1 MRLIADTHLW
11 LRYLAGSRSLPEAVK
26 ATLGRRDVWVA
37 FSVAS
42 LWEITIKNAKGD
54 PRFRVDPVVVRETL
68 QTLAVPELPVLA
80 SHVMALARLPTHA
93 DHRDPF
99 DRLLVVQAHA
109 EDAVLL
115 TADRKL
121 ARYGHGVRLV

>member
-1 MRLIADTHLW
+1 M
-11 LRYLAGSRSLPEAVK
+11 
-26 ATLGRRDVWVA
+26 
-37 FSVAS
+37 
-42 LWEITIKNAKGD
+42 KNAKGD
-54 PRFRVDPVVVRETL
+54 PRFIVYPADVRATL

-80 SHVMALARLPTHA
+80 SHVIALVRLPTHA

-99 DRLLVVQAHA
+99 DRLLVAQAHA

-121 ARYGHGVRLV
+121 VRYGHRVRLV